1 MKKTCLFWVALMC
14 LIAPGFLFG
23 QIHFT
28 ATLDGA
34 QAGTTSTG
42 SGSASL
48 TLNETLTELRYV
60 ITFQGLSGNLSAAGG
75 HFHYGLP
82 GISGP
87 VVKSVAVGLG
97 NGSQTLVGSWKS
109 TDGTAPLTRAAVE
122 SLLTGRVYLNFHTA
136 ANPGGEIRGQVNLA
150 TALHFTANLDGTQA
164 GTSSTGT
171 GTGVFVFDPSKS
183 QVRFRV
189 TYRGLTGPLSAAGG
203 HLHTG
208 APGVS
213 GGVVK
218 TLAPGSNPANA
229 TVAGTWK
236 STDATQALTAA
247 LVDSLIAGK
256 LYANFHTASSPA
268 GEVRGQLV
276 LNGGYGFLAEVEGNQ
291 ENPPVVTNG
300 TGTGSF
306 LLNEARN
313 EVKYDI
319 TWANLSS
326 ALSPAGGHIHLG
338 QIGRNGAV
346 MRAIAAGGDS
356 ASRTISGVW
365 KASDSQPLTPA
376 LVESLFTGK
385 LYMNLHTPAN
395 TGGEVRGQLDM
406 TTGIG
411 FTARIDGAQ
420 AGTASAGTG
429 TGSIV
434 LNAERKD
441 LRFSITFFGLS
452 GPLSAAGGHFHY
464 GLPGT
469 NGPVVKAIAA
479 GNSSAAQTLTGD
491 WSSSDVSQAL
501 TPASIDSLIAGKIY
515 ANFHTAASPAGEIR
529 GQLHFGPDVVT
540 GVEEVAN
547 GSVPAKFSL
556 DQNYPNPF
564 NPSTVIRF
572 QLNEA
577 TRVSLKIYNVLGQE
591 QASLINDVLQAGTY
605 QTQFNAAGL
614 PSGTYFYRLTAS
626 GGMVET
632 RKMMLVK

>member
-313 EVKYDI
+313 EVK
-319 TWANLSS
+319 
-326 ALSPAGGHIHLG
+326 
-338 QIGRNGAV
+338 
-346 MRAIAAGGDS
+346 
-356 ASRTISGVW
+356 
-365 KASDSQPLTPA
+365 
-376 LVESLFTGK
+376 
-385 LYMNLHTPAN
+385 
-395 TGGEVRGQLDM
+395 
-406 TTGIG
+406 
-411 FTARIDGAQ
+411 
-420 AGTASAGTG
+420 
-429 TGSIV
+429 
-434 LNAERKD
+434 
-441 LRFSITFFGLS
+441 
-452 GPLSAAGGHFHY
+452 
-464 GLPGT
+464 
-469 NGPVVKAIAA
+469 
-479 GNSSAAQTLTGD
+479 
-491 WSSSDVSQAL
+491 
-501 TPASIDSLIAGKIY
+501 
-515 ANFHTAASPAGEIR
+515 
-529 GQLHFGPDVVT
+529 
-540 GVEEVAN
+540 
-547 GSVPAKFSL
+547 
-556 DQNYPNPF
+556 
-564 NPSTVIRF
+564 
-572 QLNEA
+572 
-577 TRVSLKIYNVLGQE
+577 
-591 QASLINDVLQAGTY
+591 
-605 QTQFNAAGL
+605 
-614 PSGTYFYRLTAS
+614 
-626 GGMVET
+626 
-632 RKMMLVK
+632 